1 MNILKKITSVL
12 LAMIFL
18 VSSMGFTVNKMVCIK
33 SGKTKISFSAL
44 KDCCREKKSGTPV
57 LKNKCCDIT
66 NSSFNLESFERP
78 EKIKVANTF
87 VLQPAFINNTTIDYS
102 NSACAAE
109 IISFADIPPPLY
121 GRKLLSFIS
130 ILII

>member
-12 LAMIFL
+12 LAVIFL

-33 SGKTKISFSAL
+33 SGKTKISFTPL
-44 KDCCREKKSGTPV
+44 KDCCKEKKSGTPV

-66 NSSFNLESFERP
+66 NSSFNLGNFQSSQ
-78 EKIKVANTF
+78 KIRIANVF
-87 VLQPAFINNTTIDYS
+87 VLQSDFIKNTTIDYP

-109 IISFADIPPPLY
+109 IICFADIPPPLH